1 MVSVTARRQTLADGG
16 VHIVQTPFQAPHR
29 KAHAERF
36 VRSIKEECL
45 NQIIVLG
52 EGHLRRTLTAFL
64 AHYHRERNHQGLD
77 DRLIAPDPL
86 APPGATGLIR
96 CRVRLGGLL
105 RYYHR
110 AA

>member
-1 MVSVTARRQTLADGG
+1 M
-16 VHIVQTPFQAPHR
+16 
-29 KAHAERF
+29 
-36 VRSIKEECL
+36 

-52 EGHLRRTLTAFL
+52 EGHLRRALTAFM

-77 DRLIAPDPL
+77 DRLIAPDRL
-86 APPGATGLIR
+86 APPGATGPIR